1 VAPGWRRRPRPGRS
15 RSRPGVAAAVETGS
29 AGRRS
34 SRPNPSSV
42 RLSVT
47 LVRLS
52 GVPSGVSRVEIS
64 APVTLLRRERSD
76 LRGNDPEA
84 PSPTTVDRLRT
95 ASSTPRIITR
105 RRPAGAA
112 RSTTASRHEVAS
124 LVWPRPFSV
133 RSITQAGRHEV
144 ASLAW
149 HHLSLHARVQQ
160 TPERPNQPTRV
171 SGLPGSSCG

>member
-1 VAPGWRRRPRPGRS
+1 MPAGHSLWMRLGGAGIPLRRIRVCAPGWRRRPRPGRS

-52 GVPSGVSRVEIS
+52 GVPSGVGRVEIS

-76 LRGNDPEA
+76 RLGNDPEA

-95 ASSTPRIITR
+95 ASSTPRITH
-105 RRPAGAA
+105 GA
-112 RSTTASRHEVAS
+112 VP
-124 LVWPRPFSV
+124 LVQLDRQ
-133 RSITQAGRHEV
+133 RQAG
-144 ASLAW
+144 
-149 HHLSLHARVQQ
+149 
-160 TPERPNQPTRV
+160 TK
-171 SGLPGSSCG
+171 